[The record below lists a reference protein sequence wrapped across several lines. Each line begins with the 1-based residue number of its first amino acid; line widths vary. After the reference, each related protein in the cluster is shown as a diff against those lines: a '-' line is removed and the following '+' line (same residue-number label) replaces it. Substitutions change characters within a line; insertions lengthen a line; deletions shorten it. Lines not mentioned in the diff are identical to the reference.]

1 MKQTETFY
9 EFCNRLRGYKIYTRK
24 GIEVPK
30 FLLYWSG
37 LNPIQVREKFILE
50 KRTIEIN
57 YIID

>member
-1 MKQTETFY
+1 MKQEETFY

-30 FLLYWSG
+30 FLLYHSG

-50 KRTIEIN
+50 KRITEVNI
-57 YIID
+57 

>member
-1 MKQTETFY
+1 MKNTETFY

-50 KRTIEIN
+50 KRIREVN
-57 YIID
+57 V